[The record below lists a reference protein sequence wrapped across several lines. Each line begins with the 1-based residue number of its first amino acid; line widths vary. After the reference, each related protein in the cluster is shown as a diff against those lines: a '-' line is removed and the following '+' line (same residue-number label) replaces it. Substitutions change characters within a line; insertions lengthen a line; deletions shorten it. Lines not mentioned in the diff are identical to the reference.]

1 MKSNLFS
8 NNDSNLPQINM
19 KLPHIRQNM
28 PRIKMTEDMDLLF
41 DIDGKE
47 ITMTEVAD
55 KLQTCFTRIIYISKY
70 KLREKKL
77 SFRVFVFTII
87 KEKYKN

>member
-28 PRIKMTEDMDLLF
+28 PRIKMTEDQDLLF

-47 ITMTEVAD
+47 ITMTEIAD
-55 KLQTCFTRIIYISKY
+55 KVSTLFLQG
-70 KLREKKL
+70 
-77 SFRVFVFTII
+77 
-87 KEKYKN
+87 

>member
-8 NNDSNLPQINM
+8 NNDSNLHQINM

-55 KLQTCFTRIIYISKY
+55 KVSNLFLQG
-70 KLREKKL
+70 
-77 SFRVFVFTII
+77 
-87 KEKYKN
+87 

>member
-1 MKSNLFS
+1 MKKGARNLKSNLFS

-55 KLQTCFTRIIYISKY
+55 KVSNLFLQG
-70 KLREKKL
+70 
-77 SFRVFVFTII
+77 
-87 KEKYKN
+87 

>member
-1 MKSNLFS
+1 MQPNLFS
-8 NNDSNLPQINM
+8 NNEQNLPQIKM

-47 ITMTEVAD
+47 VSINEVAD
-55 KLQTCFTRIIYISKY
+55 KVSNLFFNS
-70 KLREKKL
+70 
-77 SFRVFVFTII
+77 
-87 KEKYKN
+87 

>member
-47 ITMTEVAD
+47 ITMTEVAN
-55 KLQTCFTRIIYISKY
+55 KVSNLFLQG
-70 KLREKKL
+70 
-77 SFRVFVFTII
+77 
-87 KEKYKN
+87 

>member
-28 PRIKMTEDMDLLF
+28 PRIKMTEDMDLIF

-55 KLQTCFTRIIYISKY
+55 KVSNLFLQG
-70 KLREKKL
+70 
-77 SFRVFVFTII
+77 
-87 KEKYKN
+87 

>member
-41 DIDGKE
+41 DIDGEE

-55 KLQTCFTRIIYISKY
+55 KVSNLFLQG
-70 KLREKKL
+70 
-77 SFRVFVFTII
+77 
-87 KEKYKN
+87 

>member
-28 PRIKMTEDMDLLF
+28 PRIKMTEDQDLLF

-55 KLQTCFTRIIYISKY
+55 KVSNLFLQG
-70 KLREKKL
+70 
-77 SFRVFVFTII
+77 
-87 KEKYKN
+87 

>member
-55 KLQTCFTRIIYISKY
+55 KVSNLFLQG
-70 KLREKKL
+70 
-77 SFRVFVFTII
+77 
-87 KEKYKN
+87 

>member
-8 NNDSNLPQINM
+8 NNDQNFPQINM

-28 PRIKMTEDMDLLF
+28 PRIKMSDDELLF
-41 DIDGKE
+41 DIEGKE

-55 KLQTCFTRIIYISKY
+55 KVSTLFLQF
-70 KLREKKL
+70 
-77 SFRVFVFTII
+77 
-87 KEKYKN
+87 

>member
-19 KLPHIRQNM
+19 KLPHIRQNL

-55 KLQTCFTRIIYISKY
+55 KVSNLFLQG
-70 KLREKKL
+70 
-77 SFRVFVFTII
+77 
-87 KEKYKN
+87 

>member
-28 PRIKMTEDMDLLF
+28 PRIKMTEDQDLLF

-55 KLQTCFTRIIYISKY
+55 KVSTLFLQG
-70 KLREKKL
+70 
-77 SFRVFVFTII
+77 
-87 KEKYKN
+87 

>member
-28 PRIKMTEDMDLLF
+28 PRIKMTEDKDLLF

-55 KLQTCFTRIIYISKY
+55 KVSNLFLQG
-70 KLREKKL
+70 
-77 SFRVFVFTII
+77 
-87 KEKYKN
+87 

>member
-47 ITMTEVAD
+47 ITMSEVAD
-55 KLQTCFTRIIYISKY
+55 KVSNLFLQG
-70 KLREKKL
+70 
-77 SFRVFVFTII
+77 
-87 KEKYKN
+87 

>member
-55 KLQTCFTRIIYISKY
+55 KVSTLFLQG
-70 KLREKKL
+70 
-77 SFRVFVFTII
+77 
-87 KEKYKN
+87 